1 MSKYFGL
8 PLATALL
15 HLLNASASCCEPQ
28 VCYGGNGL
36 RPIDP
41 DNSTNNK
48 IIDDFSVRFVEL
60 STSAFL
66 TTITTTDSTGMPVTT
81 TFLTTTTS
89 VLFLIQIL

>member
-28 VCYGGNGL
+28 VCYGSNGL

-48 IIDDFSVRFVEL
+48 ALLHLLNASASCCEPQVLNNGGNGLRPIYLDN
-60 STSAFL
+60 STK
-66 TTITTTDSTGMPVTT
+66 
-81 TFLTTTTS
+81 
-89 VLFLIQIL
+89 QQ